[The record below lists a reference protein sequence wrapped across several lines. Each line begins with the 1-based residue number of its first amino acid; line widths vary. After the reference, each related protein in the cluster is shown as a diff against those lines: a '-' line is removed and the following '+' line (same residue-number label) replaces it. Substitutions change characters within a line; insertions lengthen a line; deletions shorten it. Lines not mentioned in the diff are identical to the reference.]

1 MIRPPVHLA
10 SRVCRSVVG
19 LILVASLGGC
29 DLWLVSPTMP
39 GLAPGFGVPL
49 KGRVLDARTGL
60 GVGGATVMGGLGR
73 NASAPD
79 GTFEVYWDLA
89 AGREVSI
96 ARAGYISTT
105 QVMDGSLSGST
116 FFLSPTSFSNGAMP
130 NREVAFSGVLR
141 NRDGSP
147 LTANGS
153 VSFGTLADTP
163 ANLQDGSYAIAETLG
178 SAGAVTSGI
187 LAGGQVVGGP
197 VAPGNAPQAFQYAS
211 FGLRSL
217 DLPLGNPGASRSV
230 TADLTVQDL
239 AFPEVS
245 VGLQRLAAFQA
256 PAPRVEVRLDLGMLG
271 TVRVARVLSS
281 NASVRIPSV
290 QGARLV
296 VDASIVEAGGRSVS
310 RATLTTD
317 YPSAVLTLPMLPPV
331 RAKGPQDGARG
342 VGGTPVFEWE
352 PVAADRPVQ
361 YQVDVFE
368 DAGGGTL
375 QPRWRGTT
383 SKTSIAYP
391 GFFDWDAN
399 GGALFP
405 QATYSWSVRAV
416 YADSLPAPSTRT
428 EAEVQPS
435 ARVFRARAFES
446 VTSGMRFSR

>member
-1 MIRPPVHLA
+1 MSSFFVRIATPMSRIAA
-10 SRVCRSVVG
+10 S
-19 LILVASLGGC
+19 LILVAMLGGC
-29 DLWLVSPTMP
+29 DLWLASPTMP
-39 GLAPGFGVPL
+39 GLAPGFGIPL

-60 GVGGATVMGGLGR
+60 GIGGATVMGGLGR
-73 NASAPD
+73 NASAAD

-96 ARAGYISTT
+96 ARAGYVSTT
-105 QVMDGSLSGST
+105 RVFDGSQSGAT
-116 FFLSPTSFSNGAMP
+116 FFLSPTSFSSGGMP
-130 NREVAFSGVLR
+130 NREVALTGTLR

-163 ANLQDGSYAIAETLG
+163 ANLQEGSFAFAETFG
-178 SAGAVTSGI
+178 SSGTVTSGI
-187 LAGGQVVGGP
+187 LAGGQIVGGP
-197 VAPGNAPQAFQYAS
+197 VAPGSTPQAFQYAS
-211 FGLRSL
+211 FGIRSL

-230 TADLTVQDL
+230 TADLSVQDL

-245 VGLQRLAAFQA
+245 IALQRLAAFQA
-256 PAPRVEVRLDLGMLG
+256 PAPRVEVRLDMGMLG
-271 TVRVARVLSS
+271 TVRVARALSS

-290 QGARLV
+290 PGARLV
-296 VDASIVEAGGRSVS
+296 VEANIVEAGGRSVS

-331 RAKGPQDGARG
+331 RVKGPSDGAKG
-342 VGGTPVFEWE
+342 VGGTPVFQWE
-352 PVAADRPVQ
+352 AVAADRPVQ

-383 SKTSIAYP
+383 AKTSIAYP

-399 GGALFP
+399 GGALYP
-405 QATYSWSVRAV
+405 QASYSWSVRAV
-416 YADSLPAPSTRT
+416 YADSEPAPGSL
-428 EAEVQPS
+428 AADDVLPS

-446 VTSGMRFSR
+446 VTTGMRFSR